1 MTRVSSAQAAFPRRP
16 PLASESVV
24 ASSEG
29 QLGWERVEWTSVSRN
44 NGPGRLEQ
52 SAVSS
57 LSARSPPGRGGVGGL
72 EAAKREVESEARVFR
87 QMEMRAQVS
96 GMLLDLHV
104 MFLRCV
110 GLGRLNALGYLGVF
124 GR

>member
-1 MTRVSSAQAAFPRRP
+1 MCVGCVGQRLGPPNQDRRCCD
-16 PLASESVV
+16 EQHVV
-24 ASSEG
+24 G
-29 QLGWERVEWTSVSRN
+29 
-44 NGPGRLEQ
+44 GR
-52 SAVSS
+52 
-57 LSARSPPGRGGVGGL
+57 RRGVGGL